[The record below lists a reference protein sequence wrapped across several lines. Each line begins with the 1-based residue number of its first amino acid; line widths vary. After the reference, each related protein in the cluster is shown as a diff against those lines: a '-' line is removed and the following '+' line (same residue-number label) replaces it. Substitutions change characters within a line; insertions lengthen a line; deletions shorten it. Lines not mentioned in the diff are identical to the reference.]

1 MSECAKASPDFK
13 AWSHSVVDLVA
24 KSDDLGVLALLLP
37 VLLVKWIRDLLT
49 NESGDEA

>member
-37 VLLVKWIRDLLT
+37 VVKWIRDLLT

>member
-1 MSECAKASPDFK
+1 MSECAKTSPDFK

-37 VLLVKWIRDLLT
+37 LLVKWIRDLLT